1 MEGPPQ
7 DQRPLDHTPSSETP
21 EPGSNADTDPV
32 PKLIVLSAA
41 DPSSAKSQAAN
52 LVNYIQSQNAEVQRE
67 GAFDSLVH
75 TLASRRSHLE
85 WRLAV
90 PADSTEALFEALNI
104 SNLEAKKIPVKQAR
118 LGFVFSGQGSQW
130 QAMGQELMRDF
141 SVFATVIEESDIY
154 LQELGATWSLKGK
167 ETAHHSVSTSM
178 LTT

>member
-7 DQRPLDHTPSSETP
+7 DQKSLNHTPSSETS
-21 EPGSNADTDPV
+21 EPGSTTDTDPV

-41 DPSSAKSQAAN
+41 DPSSAKAQAAN
-52 LVNYIQSQNAEVQRE
+52 LVNHIQRQNAEVQTE
-67 GAFDSLVH
+67 EAFDSLAH

-85 WRLAV
+85 WRSAV
-90 PADSTEALFEALNI
+90 TANSTEALLEALNV

-141 SVFATVIEESDIY
+141 PVFAAVIEESDMY

-167 ETAHHSVSTSM
+167 EPAHHSIST
-178 LTT
+178 